1 MSPKPS
7 PIYVYRCS
15 TWRVVTTKDL
25 LPGDIISLSY
35 KKQQRSKF
43 NKTITAAVP
52 SSSSATS
59 ATSTTTNTV
68 TSSATKSTT
77 ADAVMEGNDKKGR
90 SLTSLDEIIPCDC
103 LLLKGKAVVNEASLT
118 GNLMMMMMMMIKLCR
133 CSYIILPHSKL
144 YIALKLISAFTSTI
158 TTTTT
163 STTTCFYFYYYTYR

>member
-35 KKQQRSKF
+35 KKQQRSKI

-77 ADAVMEGNDKKGR
+77 ADAVTEGNDKKGR

-118 GNLMMMMMMMIKLCR
+118 GNLMIMMMMMMMINLCR
-133 CSYIILPHSKL
+133 CSYIILPHSSIMTII
-144 YIALKLISAFTSTI
+144 YSTLIDF
-158 TTTTT
+158 
-163 STTTCFYFYYYTYR
+163 CFYYYYYYYHYFYNYLL

>member
-43 NKTITAAVP
+43 NKTITATVP
-52 SSSSATS
+52 SSSSSATS
-59 ATSTTTNTV
+59 VTSTTTNTV

-77 ADAVMEGNDKKGR
+77 ADAVTEGNDKKGR

-118 GNLMMMMMMMIKLCR
+118 GNLMMRMMMMMMMMIKLCK

-144 YIALKLISAFTSTI
+144 YIAL
-158 TTTTT
+158 
-163 STTTCFYFYYYTYR
+163 